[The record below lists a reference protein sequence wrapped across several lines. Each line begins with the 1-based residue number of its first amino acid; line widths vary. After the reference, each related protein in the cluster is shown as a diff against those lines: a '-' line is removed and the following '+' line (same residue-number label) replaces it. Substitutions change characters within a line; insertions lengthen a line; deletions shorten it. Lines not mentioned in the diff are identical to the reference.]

1 MTTEITREQAVKES
15 LEMWEW
21 LRDNPD
27 KTKKGYLNKFKPNE
41 EIMCGC
47 YFCEY
52 SHKEIDD
59 IHSLDCNIC
68 PAYGLWGSE
77 TTELAIKNGYFCE
90 QVDKNGNPTVWRKY
104 SREDKDIN
112 LRKQYAG
119 AMVELIKKI
128 DV

>member
-1 MTTEITREQAVKES
+1 MNT
-15 LEMWEW
+15 
-21 LRDNPD
+21 
-27 KTKKGYLNKFKPNE
+27 FKNSAK
-41 EIMCGC
+41 ILHDC

-52 SHKEIDD
+52 TKVDGSSRPE
-59 IHSLDCNIC
+59 CNNC

-77 TTELAIKNGYFCE
+77 STELAIENGYFCE
-90 QVDKNGNPTVWRKY
+90 RVDKNGNPTVWRKY